1 MTIHVTL
8 KVQTKKYSTWPL
20 KLNLQIEDKG
30 NDVLEI
36 KRDLAGWKKES
47 SLEDETKK
55 LVGNYTLKNI
65 RLSKSSTGKGE
76 KVVEVDITFKS
87 PNRKNF
93 GKPNPD
99 VEVAPVKIKL
109 TQNWQLDENQHTN
122 DVVGAV
128 LEPLETLPSKI
139 AEINVISGCQNPE
152 KCNCDMAFNNL
163 SLTFEDEAE
172 DYVAGNGGKMIFEL
186 LLENSGFETSLN
198 NWIIMISESKLPN
211 PQGAIIANFNSS
223 SNQVS

>member
-1 MTIHVTL
+1 M
-8 KVQTKKYSTWPL
+8 
-20 KLNLQIEDKG
+20 NLQIEDKG

-36 KRDLAGWKKES
+36 KRISPGWKKES

-65 RLSKSSTGKGE
+65 KLLEPSSGKGE

-87 PNRKNF
+87 PNNF

-99 VEVAPVKIKL
+99 VEVDPIKIKL
-109 TQNWQLDENQHTN
+109 IQNWQLDEDQRTN

-139 AEINVISGCQNPE
+139 AKINVISGCQNPD
-152 KCNCDMAFNNL
+152 KCNCEMAFNNL

-186 LLENSGFETSLN
+186 LLENSGFETSLDN
-198 NWIIMISESKLPN
+198 RIIMISESKLPN

>member
-1 MTIHVTL
+1 M
-8 KVQTKKYSTWPL
+8 
-20 KLNLQIEDKG
+20 NLQIEDKG

-36 KRDLAGWKKES
+36 KRVSSGWKKES
-47 SLEDETKK
+47 SLKDETKK

-65 RLSKSSTGKGE
+65 KLSKSISGKGE
-76 KVVEVDITFKS
+76 KVVPVDITFKS
-87 PNRKNF
+87 PNKKNF

-99 VEVAPVKIKL
+99 VEVAPIKIKL
-109 TQNWQLDENQHTN
+109 TQNWQLDEDQGTD

-152 KCNCDMAFNNL
+152 RCNCDMAFNNL
-163 SLTFEDEAE
+163 SLTFEDGAE

-198 NWIIMISESKLPN
+198 NWIEMISESKLPF
-211 PQGAIIANFNSS
+211 PEGAIIANPNSS
-223 SNQVS
+223 STQVS

>member
-1 MTIHVTL
+1 M
-8 KVQTKKYSTWPL
+8 
-20 KLNLQIEDKG
+20 NLQIEDKG

-36 KRDLAGWKKES
+36 KRISPGWKKES

-55 LVGNYTLKNI
+55 LIGNYTLKNI
-65 RLSKSSTGKGE
+65 KLSKSRSRSGKGE

-99 VEVAPVKIKL
+99 VEVAPIKIKL
-109 TQNWQLDENQHTN
+109 TQNWQLDEDQHTN

-128 LEPLETLPSKI
+128 LEPLESHPSEDT
-139 AEINVISGCQNPE
+139 EIDVISGCQNPD

-163 SLTFEDEAE
+163 SLTFEDGAE

-186 LLENSGFETSLN
+186 LLENSGFETSLD
-198 NWIIMISESKLPN
+198 NWIRIISKSKLPI
-211 PQGAIIANFNSS
+211 PEGANIANPNSS

>member
-1 MTIHVTL
+1 M
-8 KVQTKKYSTWPL
+8 
-20 KLNLQIEDKG
+20 NLQIEDKG

-36 KRDLAGWKKES
+36 KKDLRDWKKES

-55 LVGNYTLKNI
+55 LIGNYTLKNI
-65 RLSKSSTGKGE
+65 ELSKKSSGKGE

-87 PNRKNF
+87 PKNF

-99 VEVAPVKIKL
+99 VEVAPIKIKL
-109 TQNWQLDENQHTN
+109 TQNWQLDEDQRTN

-128 LEPLETLPSKI
+128 IEPLETLPSKI
-139 AEINVISGCQNPE
+139 AKINVISGCQNPE

-163 SLTFEDEAE
+163 SLTFEDGAE

-186 LLENSGFETSLN
+186 LLENTGFETSLN
-198 NWIIMISESKLPN
+198 NWIKMISESKLPI
-211 PQGAIIANFNSS
+211 PEGAIIANPNSS
-223 SNQVS
+223 STQVS

>member
-1 MTIHVTL
+1 M
-8 KVQTKKYSTWPL
+8 
-20 KLNLQIEDKG
+20 NLQIEDKG

-36 KRDLAGWKKES
+36 KRDLPGWKKES

-55 LVGNYTLKNI
+55 LIGNYTLKNVK
-65 RLSKSSTGKGE
+65 LSSKSRKGE

-87 PNRKNF
+87 PNKKNF
-93 GKPNPD
+93 GKPNSD
-99 VEVAPVKIKL
+99 VEVAPIEIKL
-109 TQNWQLDENQHTN
+109 TQNWQLDEDQHTN

-128 LEPLETLPSKI
+128 LEPLESHPSEDT
-139 AEINVISGCQNPE
+139 EIDVISGCQNPD

-163 SLTFEDEAE
+163 SLTFEDGAE

-198 NWIIMISESKLPN
+198 NSIRMISESKLPI
-211 PQGAIIANFNSS
+211 PEGANIANLKPSYT
-223 SNQVS
+223 QVSYFI